1 MRLFCHI
8 IIPSLISFSCCP
20 VRVSGSNQAM
30 LSHRATPRRKRRREA
45 DSRPEPNWH
54 KQTTSKWRLLFIWWE
69 NREGGGAWIE
79 DGGKR
84 EKIYLICN
92 CQESIFTCKRAS
104 EWERLPR
111 GRNMTAFT
119 RVRMD
124 HHHLQP
130 PPPLCLSPSITLS
143 LSRPCSVF
151 LPLSFLPFFPLL
163 CLTPLTLILF
173 SDSITLHFDNTAA

>member
-1 MRLFCHI
+1 MEVTKRCSHTVQRRDGKDGERPTLAPSQTDTNRQLQSEDCCLF
-8 IIPSLISFSCCP
+8 
-20 VRVSGSNQAM
+20 GE
-30 LSHRATPRRKRRREA
+30 K
-45 DSRPEPNWH
+45 
-54 KQTTSKWRLLFIWWE
+54 KG
-69 NREGGGAWIE
+69 EGGGAWIE